1 MDDIT
6 LIQFLVQSPSFKDTV
21 EISETHITAYFS
33 DRDEPVAPE
42 FLEQL
47 KNTDRGWDLKGHAIV
62 FARPGAIL
70 VNHFITIKP
79 RRVNLLEVVRANIM
93 NFKFKPLTR

>member
-6 LIQFLVQSPSFKDTV
+6 LIQFLLNSPSFENTV
-21 EISETHITAYFS
+21 NVTETHITAHFS
-33 DRDEPVAPE
+33 DRDEPIAPE

-47 KNTDRGWDLKGHAIV
+47 QNTDRGWEHTGHTLV

-70 VNHFITIKP
+70 VNHFITVKP
-79 RRVNLLEVVRANIM
+79 QKVNLIEAIRAQIM
-93 NFKFKPLTR
+93 NLKFNPLTR